1 MLRLSNTT
9 ISAPDKGGQ
18 AMPTYEYACKEC
30 GHTFTIRLHIEEHD
44 KKRPKC
50 PKCGSRKL
58 EHLYSAFF
66 AKTAKKS

>member
-1 MLRLSNTT
+1 MTGFSSNVAGVK
-9 ISAPDKGGQ
+9 S
-18 AMPTYEYACKEC
+18 MPLYEYSCREC
-30 GHTFTIRLHIEEHD
+30 GHSFTIRMRIEEHD

-58 EHLYSAFF
+58 DHKYGSFF

>member
-1 MLRLSNTT
+1 
-9 ISAPDKGGQ
+9 
-18 AMPTYEYACKEC
+18 MPLYEYHCKEC
-30 GHTFTIRLHIEEHD
+30 DKVFSLRLHIKEHE

-58 EHLYSAFF
+58 AQVYSSFF

>member
-1 MLRLSNTT
+1 
-9 ISAPDKGGQ
+9 
-18 AMPTYEYACKEC
+18 MPTYEYACKDC
-30 GHTFTIRLHIEEHD
+30 RHTFTLRLRIEEHD

-58 EHLYSAFF
+58 EHVYSAFF

>member
-1 MLRLSNTT
+1 
-9 ISAPDKGGQ
+9 
-18 AMPTYEYACKEC
+18 MPLYEYRCKEC
-30 GHTFTIRLHIEEHD
+30 SKEFTLRLGISEHE

-58 EHLYSAFF
+58 EQQYSAFF

>member
-1 MLRLSNTT
+1 
-9 ISAPDKGGQ
+9 
-18 AMPTYEYACKEC
+18 MPLYEYQCREC
-30 GHTFTIRLHIEEHD
+30 GKSFSIRLHIDEHE

-58 EHLYSAFF
+58 EQKFSSFF

>member
-1 MLRLSNTT
+1 
-9 ISAPDKGGQ
+9 
-18 AMPTYEYACKEC
+18 MPLYEYQCRDC
-30 GHTFTIRLHIEEHD
+30 GHTFNVRLRIEEHE

-58 EHLYSAFF
+58 EHRYSSFF